1 MAFSN
6 SAQGSD
12 SRSGQGERRRG
23 GAGVSNHE
31 ALHAISGAQTNRLAA
46 DPRLARSHIGDR
58 QRQALDHEGAGQTA
72 RRVFRRL
79 SRGFYLN
86 SWNDRNNGLAGIFGS
101 VPLSLIMRVRMG
113 GRPIMSNYDHDQDPY
128 DYDDDERFYEETVY
142 NEEYYIEQER
152 ELIRQSNFDLELE
165 EREMRKMRAE
175 GLLRPVLIKPLENKS
190 ETEEESP
197 LYQPEIEIP
206 F

>member
-1 MAFSN
+1 M
-6 SAQGSD
+6 SD
-12 SRSGQGERRRG
+12 
-23 GAGVSNHE
+23 
-31 ALHAISGAQTNRLAA
+31 
-46 DPRLARSHIGDR
+46 
-58 QRQALDHEGAGQTA
+58 
-72 RRVFRRL
+72 
-79 SRGFYLN
+79 Y
-86 SWNDRNNGLAGIFGS
+86 
-101 VPLSLIMRVRMG
+101 
-113 GRPIMSNYDHDQDPY
+113 DQDQDLY

-152 ELIRQSNFDLELE
+152 ELIRQSNLDLELE
-165 EREMRKMRAE
+165 EREMREMREE